1 MLFNSYIFIFA
12 FLPLILCSYFTLNHL
27 GYLRAGKLLLLGGS
41 WLFYG
46 WWNPIYLPLLLGSI
60 IVNYVI
66 AGKIQAYGRSRSPPP
81 PGKKRLM
88 VLAVC
93 LNVSLLAYYKY
104 MDFFIYNVNLLPGLE
119 FGYLRLALPL
129 GISFFTLQQI
139 AFIVDCYRT
148 GLKERDP
155 VNYALFVSF
164 FPQLIAGPIVHHREI
179 MPQFSAT
186 DNRRLRP
193 DLLVLGSFVFS
204 IGLFKKVVI
213 ADSFEILVNH
223 GFDYAETLNFLEA
236 WLVQYA
242 YTFQLYF
249 DFSAY
254 SDMAIGLGLMFNIEL
269 PINFRSPYKGASI
282 INLWQRWHITL
293 TRFINAYV
301 YKTILRSF
309 PEMSFKAGMMASF
322 LAMIVSGIWHG
333 SAWTFVVFG
342 ALNGAAIVV
351 NHLWRKTSIRMPAW
365 LGWFITFHFFS
376 ITLVIFRATNWSDA
390 IKIYRGML
398 GLAENNLL
406 VSAGKLMGPDAPW
419 FFGLAANAAQR
430 DMWASWA
437 LSAFVAFFIAIVALA
452 PNSMDLKERFK
463 PGATVLLAQVF
474 IFVFSVMM
482 ISKASEFLYFQF

>member
-12 FLPLILCSYFTLNHL
+12 FLPLVLLGYYVLNHL
-27 GYLRAGKLLLLGGS
+27 GYLRAGKLFLLGGS

-60 IVNYVI
+60 LVNYTI
-66 AGKIQAYGRSRSPPP
+66 AGKIQSYGRSREIIPP
-81 PGKKRLM
+81 KKRLM
-88 VLAVC
+88 ILAVC

-104 MDFFIYNVNLLPGLE
+104 MDFFIFNVNLLPGLD
-119 FGYLRLALPL
+119 FDYLRLALPL

-155 VNYALFVSF
+155 VDYALFVSF

-179 MPQFSAT
+179 LPQFSAT
-186 DNRRLRP
+186 DNRHFHASNFI
-193 DLLVLGSFVFS
+193 LGTFVFS
-204 IGLFKKVVI
+204 VGLFKKVVI

-223 GFDYAETLNFLEA
+223 GFDYAETLNLLEA
-236 WLVQYA
+236 WLVHYS

-269 PINFRSPYKGASI
+269 PVNFRSPYKGTSI

-293 TRFINAYV
+293 TRFINTYV

-309 PEMSFKAGMMASF
+309 PEVTFKAGMAASF
-322 LAMIVSGIWHG
+322 LAMIISGIWHG
-333 SAWTFVVFG
+333 AAWTFVVFG
-342 ALNGAAIVV
+342 VLNGGAIVV
-351 NHLWRKTSIRMPAW
+351 NHLWRKTGIKMPAL

-376 ITLVIFRATNWSDA
+376 FTLVIFRATNWSDVF
-390 IKIYRGML
+390 KIYKGML
-398 GLAENNLL
+398 GLADNTFS
-406 VSAGKLMGPDAPW
+406 VTASRLMGLDAPW
-419 FFGLAANAAQR
+419 YFSLASNPAQR
-430 DMWASWA
+430 DLWATWV
-437 LSAFVAFFIAIVALA
+437 LTIMVLFFIGIVSLA
-452 PNSMDLKERFK
+452 PNSMDLKDRFK
-463 PGATVLLAQVF
+463 PGKAVLLLQVI

>member
-12 FLPLILCSYFTLNHL
+12 FMPFVLFGYFALNHL
-27 GYLRAGKLLLLGGS
+27 GYLRAGKLFLLGGS

-60 IVNYVI
+60 VVNYTI
-66 AGKIQAYGRSRSPPP
+66 AGKIQSYGRSREVIPP
-81 PGKKRLM
+81 KKRLM
-88 VLAVC
+88 LLGVC

-104 MDFFIYNVNLLPGLE
+104 MDFFIFNVNLLPGVE
-119 FGYLRLALPL
+119 FEYLRLALPL

-139 AFIVDCYRT
+139 AFIVDCYRSP
-148 GLKERDP
+148 LKERSPLD
-155 VNYALFVSF
+155 YALFVSF

-179 MPQFSAT
+179 MPQFQTT
-186 DNRRLRP
+186 DNRRFHV
-193 DLLVLGSFVFS
+193 DNFVLGSFVFS

-213 ADSFEILVNH
+213 ADSFEILVNY
-223 GFDYAETLNFLEA
+223 GFDYADTLSLLEA
-236 WLVQYA
+236 WLVQYS

-254 SDMAIGLGLMFNIEL
+254 SDMAIGLALMFNIEL
-269 PINFRSPYKGASI
+269 PINFRSPYKGTNI

-301 YKTILRSF
+301 YKPILRSF
-309 PEMSFKAGMMASF
+309 PEITFKAGMVASF
-322 LAMIVSGIWHG
+322 LAMVVSGIWHG

-342 ALNGAAIVV
+342 ALNGGAIVI
-351 NHLWRKTSIRMPAW
+351 NHLWRKTGIAMPHW

-376 ITLVIFRATNWSDA
+376 ITLVIFRATNWGDVA
-390 IKIYRGML
+390 KIYRGML
-398 GLAENNLL
+398 GLGENTLQ
-406 VSAGKLMGPDAPW
+406 VSAARLMGPDAPW
-419 FFGLAANAAQR
+419 FFGLAEGAAQK
-430 DMWASWA
+430 DQWATWVR
-437 LSAFVAFFIAIVALA
+437 SAMVVFFIGIVALA
-452 PNSMDLKERFK
+452 PNSMDLKDRFK
-463 PGATVLLAQVF
+463 PGRAVLVLQAI

>member
-12 FLPLILCSYFTLNHL
+12 FLPLVLLGYYWINHR
-27 GYLRAGKLLLLGGS
+27 GYLRAGKIWLLASL

-60 IVNYVI
+60 LVNYKI
-66 AGKIQAYGRSRSPPP
+66 ALKIQSYGRSREVIPP
-81 PGKKRLM
+81 KKRLM
-88 VLAVC
+88 VLAVV

-104 MDFFIYNVNLLPGLE
+104 MDFFIFNANLIPGIE
-119 FGYLRLALPL
+119 FDYLHLALPL

-148 GLKERDP
+148 GLKEGSP
-155 VNYALFVSF
+155 VDYALFVSF

-179 MPQFSAT
+179 MPQFEAI
-186 DNRRLRP
+186 DNRRFFASGFA
-193 DLLVLGSFVFS
+193 LGTFVFS

-213 ADSFEILVNH
+213 ADSFEILVNQ
-223 GFDYAETLNFLEA
+223 GFDSATTLNLLEA
-236 WLVQYA
+236 WLVQYS

-254 SDMAIGLGLMFNIEL
+254 SDMAIGLALMFNIEL
-269 PINFRSPYKGASI
+269 PINFRSPYKGTSI

-293 TRFINAYV
+293 TRFINTYV

-309 PEMSFKAGMMASF
+309 DEITFKAGMVASF
-322 LAMIVSGIWHG
+322 LAMVVSGIWHG

-342 ALNGAAIVV
+342 VLNGLAIVV
-351 NHLWRKTSIRMPAW
+351 NHLWRKTGIKMPSW

-376 ITLVIFRATNWSDA
+376 FTLVIFRATSWSDVS
-390 IKIYRGML
+390 KIYSGML
-398 GLAENNLL
+398 GFGDNVLA
-406 VSAGKLMGPDAPW
+406 VSAAKLMGSDAPW
-419 FFGLAANAAQR
+419 FFGLAANQAQR
-430 DMWASWA
+430 NDWATWA
-437 LSAFVAFFIAIVALA
+437 LSFMVALFIAIVALA
-452 PNSMDLKERFK
+452 PNSMDMKDSFK
-463 PGATVLLAQVF
+463 PTKRVLLLQAA

-482 ISKASEFLYFQF
+482 ISRASEFLYFQF

>member
-1 MLFNSYIFIFA
+1 MLFNSYIFLFA
-12 FLPLILCSYFTLNHL
+12 FLPLVLIGYYALNHL
-27 GYLRAGKLLLLGGS
+27 GYLRAGKLWLLGGS

-60 IVNYVI
+60 YINYTI
-66 AGKIQAYGRSRSPPP
+66 AGKIQAYGRSREIIPP
-81 PGKKRLM
+81 KKRLM
-88 VLAVC
+88 LLGVC
-93 LNVSLLAYYKY
+93 LNVGLLAYYKY
-104 MDFFIYNVNLLPGLE
+104 MDFFIFNVNLVPGVE
-119 FGYLRLALPL
+119 IEYLRLALPL

-155 VNYALFVSF
+155 IDYALFVSF

-179 MPQFSAT
+179 MPQFGAT
-186 DNRRLRP
+186 DNRRLHSANFI
-193 DLLVLGSFVFS
+193 LGTFVLS

-223 GFDYAETLNFLEA
+223 GFDTAQTLTMLEA
-236 WLVQYA
+236 WLVHYS

-254 SDMAIGLGLMFNIEL
+254 SDMAIGLALMFNIEL
-269 PINFRSPYKGASI
+269 PVNFRSPYKGTSI

-309 PEMSFKAGMMASF
+309 PELTFKAGMAASF

-333 SAWTFVVFG
+333 SAWTFVAFG

-351 NHLWRKTSIRMPAW
+351 NHLWRKTDINMPAW

-376 ITLVIFRATNWSDA
+376 FTLVIFRAKNWSDVGR
-390 IKIYRGML
+390 IYSGML
-398 GLAENNLL
+398 GLGENTFHVAANKLL
-406 VSAGKLMGPDAPW
+406 GTDAPW
-419 FFGLAANAAQR
+419 FFSLASNAAQK
-430 DMWASWA
+430 DQWATWA
-437 LSAFVAFFIAIVALA
+437 LTGMVVFFIGIVALA
-452 PNSMDLKERFK
+452 PNSMDLKDRFK
-463 PGATVLLAQVF
+463 PTKGVLLLQSA

>member
-12 FLPLILCSYFTLNHL
+12 FLPLILLGYYTLNHL
-27 GYLRAGKLLLLGGS
+27 GHLRAGKLLLLTGS

-60 IVNYVI
+60 VVNYTI
-66 AGKIQAYGRSRSPPP
+66 AGKIQSYGRSREIIPP
-81 PGKKRLM
+81 KKRLM
-88 VLAVC
+88 ILAVC

-104 MDFFIYNVNLLPGLE
+104 MDFFIFNANLLPGVDFDFLH
-119 FGYLRLALPL
+119 LALPL

-155 VNYALFVSF
+155 IDYALFVSF

-179 MPQFSAT
+179 MPQFGST
-186 DNRRLRP
+186 DNRLFRS
-193 DLLVLGSFVFS
+193 DNFVLGIFVFS
-204 IGLFKKVVI
+204 VGLFKKVVI

-223 GFDYAETLNFLEA
+223 GFDSAQTLNLLEA
-236 WLVQYA
+236 WLVQYS

-254 SDMAIGLGLMFNIEL
+254 SDMAIGLALLFNIEL
-269 PINFRSPYKGASI
+269 PVNFRSPYKGTSI

-309 PEMSFKAGMMASF
+309 PEITFKAGMAASF
-322 LAMIVSGIWHG
+322 LAMIISGIWHG

-342 ALNGAAIVV
+342 VLNGAAIVV
-351 NHLWRKTSIRMPAW
+351 NHLWRKTRFSMPAW

-376 ITLVIFRATNWSDA
+376 MTLVIFRATTWSDA
-390 IKIYRGML
+390 FKIYAGML
-398 GLAENNLL
+398 GLKGNSFHVAA
-406 VSAGKLMGPDAPW
+406 SKLMGTDAPW
-419 FFGLAANAAQR
+419 FFTLASNPAQK
-430 DMWASWA
+430 DQWATWA
-437 LSAFVAFFIAIVALA
+437 LSAMVIFFIGIVALT
-452 PNSMDLKERFK
+452 PNSMDMKDKFK
-463 PGATVLLAQVF
+463 PGKAVLLLQV
-474 IFVFSVMM
+474 IISVFSVMM

>member
-12 FLPLILCSYFTLNHL
+12 FMPFVLFGYFALNHL
-27 GYLRAGKLLLLGGS
+27 GYLRAGKLFLLGGS

-60 IVNYVI
+60 VVNYTI
-66 AGKIQAYGRSRSPPP
+66 AGKIQSYGRSREVIPP
-81 PGKKRLM
+81 KKRLM
-88 VLAVC
+88 LLGVC

-104 MDFFIYNVNLLPGLE
+104 MDFFIFNVNLLPGVE
-119 FGYLRLALPL
+119 FEYLRLALPL

-139 AFIVDCYRT
+139 AFIVDCYRSP
-148 GLKERDP
+148 LKERSPLD
-155 VNYALFVSF
+155 YALFVSF

-179 MPQFSAT
+179 MPQFQTT
-186 DNRRLRP
+186 DNRRFHV
-193 DLLVLGSFVFS
+193 DNFVLGSFVFS

-213 ADSFEILVNH
+213 ADSFEILVNY
-223 GFDYAETLNFLEA
+223 GFDYADTLNLLEA
-236 WLVQYA
+236 WLVQYS

-254 SDMAIGLGLMFNIEL
+254 SDMAIGLALMFNIEL
-269 PINFRSPYKGASI
+269 PINFRSPYKGTNI

-301 YKTILRSF
+301 YKPILRSF
-309 PEMSFKAGMMASF
+309 PEITFKAGMVASF
-322 LAMIVSGIWHG
+322 LAMVVSGIWHG

-342 ALNGAAIVV
+342 ALNGGAIVI
-351 NHLWRKTSIRMPAW
+351 NHLWRKTGIAMPHW

-376 ITLVIFRATNWSDA
+376 ITLVIFRATNWGDVA
-390 IKIYRGML
+390 KIYRGML
-398 GLAENNLL
+398 GLGENTLQ
-406 VSAGKLMGPDAPW
+406 VSAARLMGPDAPW
-419 FFGLAANAAQR
+419 FFGLAEGAAQK
-430 DMWASWA
+430 DQWATWV
-437 LSAFVAFFIAIVALA
+437 LSAMVVFFIGIVALA
-452 PNSMDLKERFK
+452 PNSMDLKDRFK
-463 PGATVLLAQVF
+463 PGRAVLVLQAI

>member
-12 FLPLILCSYFTLNHL
+12 FLPLILFGYFSLNHL
-27 GYLRAGKLLLLGGS
+27 GHRRAGNLWLLAGS

-60 IVNYVI
+60 VVNYTI
-66 AGKIQAYGRSRSPPP
+66 GMKIQAYGRSRQIIPP
-81 PGKKRLM
+81 KKRLM
-88 VLAVC
+88 LLGVC

-104 MDFFIYNVNLLPGLE
+104 MDFFIFNINLLPG
-119 FGYLRLALPL
+119 FNFNYLHLALPL

-155 VNYALFVSF
+155 VDYALFVSF
-164 FPQLIAGPIVHHREI
+164 FPQLIAGPIIHHREI
-179 MPQFSAT
+179 MPQFGAT
-186 DNRRLRP
+186 DNRHFRA
-193 DLLVLGSFVFS
+193 DNFALGTFVFCV
-204 IGLFKKVVI
+204 GLFKKVVI

-223 GFDYAETLNFLEA
+223 GFDQAETLNLLEA
-236 WLVQYA
+236 WLVQYS

-254 SDMAIGLGLMFNIEL
+254 SDMAIGLALMFNIDL
-269 PINFRSPYKGASI
+269 PVNFRSPYKGTSI

-293 TRFINAYV
+293 TRFINSYV

-309 PEMSFKAGMMASF
+309 PELNFKAGMAASF

-342 ALNGAAIVV
+342 ALNGGAIVV
-351 NHLWRKTSIRMPAW
+351 NHLWRKTGIGMPAW
-365 LGWFITFHFFS
+365 LGWFITFNFFS
-376 ITLVIFRATNWSDA
+376 ITLVIFRATNWADVL
-390 IKIYRGML
+390 KIYRGML
-398 GLAENNLL
+398 GFGENILH
-406 VSAGKLMGPDAPW
+406 VSASKLMGPDAPW
-419 FFGLAANAAQR
+419 YFDLAANTAQK
-430 DMWASWA
+430 DQWATWA
-437 LSAFVAFFIAIVALA
+437 LSFIAVLFIGIVALA
-452 PNSMDLKERFK
+452 PNSMDLKDRFK
-463 PGATVLLAQVF
+463 PGKAVLLLQVVIF
-474 IFVFSVMM
+474 IFSVMM

>member
-1 MLFNSYIFIFA
+1 MHFNSYIFIFA
-12 FLPLILCSYFTLNHL
+12 FLPLVLLGYYSLNHM
-27 GYLRAGKLLLLGGS
+27 GYLRAGKFWLLGGS

-60 IVNYVI
+60 LINYTI
-66 AGKIQAYGRSRSPPP
+66 AGKIQSYGRSREIIPP
-81 PGKKRLM
+81 KKRLM
-88 VLAVC
+88 ILGVT
-93 LNVSLLAYYKY
+93 LNVGLLAYYKY
-104 MDFFIYNVNLLPGLE
+104 MDFFIFNANLIPGVE

-155 VNYALFVSF
+155 VDYALFVSF
-164 FPQLIAGPIVHHREI
+164 FPQLIAGPIVHHREV
-179 MPQFSAT
+179 MPQFRAT
-186 DNRRLRP
+186 DNRLFRS
-193 DLLVLGSFVFS
+193 DNFVLGTFVFS

-223 GFDYAETLNFLEA
+223 GFDTAETLNLLEA
-236 WLVQYA
+236 WLVHYS

-254 SDMAIGLGLMFNIEL
+254 SDMAIGLALMFNIEL
-269 PINFRSPYKGASI
+269 PVNFRSPYKGTSI

-293 TRFINAYV
+293 TRFINTYV

-309 PEMSFKAGMMASF
+309 PEITFKAGMAASF

-342 ALNGAAIVV
+342 ILNGAAIVV
-351 NHLWRKTSIRMPAW
+351 NHLWRKSGIGMPDW

-376 ITLVIFRATNWSDA
+376 FTLVIFRATNWDDVF
-390 IKIYRGML
+390 KIYRGML
-398 GLAENNLL
+398 GLGDNALQ
-406 VSAGKLMGPDAPW
+406 VAASKLMGLDAPW
-419 FFGLAANAAQR
+419 FFTLASNGAQK
-430 DMWASWA
+430 DQWATWL
-437 LSAFVAFFIAIVALA
+437 LSAMMVFFIAFVALA
-452 PNSMDLKERFK
+452 PNSMDMKDRFK
-463 PGATVLLAQVF
+463 PGKAVLLLQVVA
-474 IFVFSVMM
+474 FVFSVMM

>member
-12 FLPLILCSYFTLNHL
+12 FLPLMLAVYYSLNHM
-27 GYLRAGKLLLLGGS
+27 GYLRAGKLALLGGS
-41 WLFYG
+41 WVFYG
-46 WWNPIYLPLLLGSI
+46 WWNPIYLPLLLGSV
-60 IVNYVI
+60 IVNYTI
-66 AGKIQAYGRSRSPPP
+66 AGKIQAYGRSREVI

-88 VLAVC
+88 LLGVC

-104 MDFFIYNVNLLPGLE
+104 MDFFIFNANLIPGVE
-119 FGYLRLALPL
+119 FQYLHLALPL

-155 VNYALFVSF
+155 IDYALFVSF
-164 FPQLIAGPIVHHREI
+164 FPQLIAGPIVHHREV
-179 MPQFSAT
+179 MPQFRST
-186 DNRRLRP
+186 DNRLFRA
-193 DLLVLGSFVFS
+193 DNFVLGSFVFTV
-204 IGLFKKVVI
+204 GLFKKVVI

-223 GFDYAETLNFLEA
+223 GFDHAESLNMLEA

-254 SDMAIGLGLMFNIEL
+254 SDIAIGLALMFNIEL
-269 PINFRSPYKGASI
+269 PINFRSPYKGTSI

-293 TRFINAYV
+293 TRFINTYV

-309 PEMSFKAGMMASF
+309 PEITFKAGMIASF

-333 SAWTFVVFG
+333 AAWTFVVFG
-342 ALNGAAIVV
+342 ILNGAAIVV
-351 NHLWRKTSIRMPAW
+351 NHLWRKTGISMPAW
-365 LGWFITFHFFS
+365 LGWLITFHFFS
-376 ITLVIFRATNWSDA
+376 FTLVIFRATQWADVV
-390 IKIYRGML
+390 KIYKGML
-398 GLAENNLL
+398 GLDTISLQ
-406 VSAGKLMGPDAPW
+406 VSAAKLLGPDAPW
-419 FFGLAANAAQR
+419 YFSLASGPAEKNLWATWGLTS
-430 DMWASWA
+430 MVA
-437 LSAFVAFFIAIVALA
+437 LFIGIVALA
-452 PNSMDLKERFK
+452 PNSMDLKDRFR
-463 PGATVLLAQVF
+463 PGKAILLLQAI

>member
-12 FLPLILCSYFTLNHL
+12 FMPLILISYYALNHM
-27 GYLRAGKLLLLGGS
+27 GYLQAGKWLLLVGS

-60 IVNYVI
+60 VVNYYL
-66 AGKIQAYGRSRSPPP
+66 AGKIQAYGRSREIIPP
-81 PGKKRLM
+81 KKRLM
-88 VLAVC
+88 LLAVW

-104 MDFFIYNVNLLPGLE
+104 MDFFIYNANLIPGVE
-119 FGYLRLALPL
+119 FEYLRLALPL

-139 AFIVDCYRT
+139 AFIVDCYRS

-155 VNYALFVSF
+155 LNYALFVSF

-179 MPQFSAT
+179 MPQFAST
-186 DNRRLRP
+186 DNRLFRA
-193 DLLVLGSFVFS
+193 DNFILGTFVFS

-223 GFDYAETLNFLEA
+223 GFDSGQTLNFLEA
-236 WLVQYA
+236 WLVHYS

-254 SDMAIGLGLMFNIEL
+254 SDMAIGLALMFNIEL
-269 PINFRSPYKGASI
+269 PINFRSPYKGTSI

-309 PEMSFKAGMMASF
+309 PELSFKAGMTASF

-333 SAWTFVVFG
+333 SAWTFIVFG

-351 NHLWRKTSIRMPAW
+351 NHLWRKTSISMPAW

-376 ITLVIFRATNWSDA
+376 ITLVIFRANQWSDVSR
-390 IKIYRGML
+390 IYSGML
-398 GLAENNLL
+398 GLGENVLA
-406 VSAGKLMGPDAPW
+406 VSASKLMGSQAPW
-419 FFGLAANAAQR
+419 FFGLASNGMQK
-430 DMWASWA
+430 DQWATWA
-437 LSAFVAFFIAIVALA
+437 LTALVAFFIGVVALA
-452 PNSMDLKERFK
+452 PNSMDLKDRFK
-463 PGATVLLAQVF
+463 PAKAVLLLQVF

>member
-1 MLFNSYIFIFA
+1 MLFNSYIFLFA
-12 FLPLILCSYFTLNHL
+12 FLPLVLFGYYTLNHL
-27 GYLRAGKLLLLGGS
+27 GHLRAGKLWLLGGS

-60 IVNYVI
+60 VTNYTI
-66 AGKIQAYGRSRSPPP
+66 AGKIQSYGRSREIIPP
-81 PGKKRLM
+81 KKRLM
-88 VLAVC
+88 LLGVC
-93 LNVSLLAYYKY
+93 LNVCLLAYYKY
-104 MDFFIYNVNLLPGLE
+104 MDFFIFNANFLPGVE
-119 FGYLRLALPL
+119 FDYLHLALPL

-148 GLKERDP
+148 GLKERNP
-155 VNYALFVSF
+155 VDYALFVSF

-179 MPQFSAT
+179 MPQFGAT
-186 DNRRLRP
+186 DNRHFRASNFILGTF
-193 DLLVLGSFVFS
+193 VLS

-223 GFDYAETLNFLEA
+223 GFDGAETLNLLEA
-236 WLVQYA
+236 WLVHYS

-254 SDMAIGLGLMFNIEL
+254 SDMAIGLALLFNIEL
-269 PINFRSPYKGASI
+269 PVNFRSPYKGTSI

-309 PEMSFKAGMMASF
+309 PEITFKAGMAASF
-322 LAMIVSGIWHG
+322 LAMIISGIWHG

-351 NHLWRKTSIRMPAW
+351 NHLWRKTGISIPAW

-376 ITLVIFRATNWSDA
+376 FTLVIFRATNWSDVA
-390 IKIYRGML
+390 KIYMGML
-398 GLAENNLL
+398 GLGDNTFHVAA
-406 VSAGKLMGPDAPW
+406 SKLMGTDAPW
-419 FFGLAANAAQR
+419 FFSLASNAAQK
-430 DMWASWA
+430 DQWATWA
-437 LSAFVAFFIAIVALA
+437 LSAMVAFYIGVVALA
-452 PNSMDLKERFK
+452 PNSMDLKDSFK
-463 PGATVLLAQVF
+463 PGKAVLVTQALIF
-474 IFVFSVMM
+474 IFSVMM

>member
-12 FLPLILCSYFTLNHL
+12 FMPVVLL
-27 GYLRAGKLLLLGGS
+27 GYYLLQHAAKPGAAKLWLLGAS

-46 WWNPIYLPLLLGSI
+46 WWNPIYLPLLLGSVV
-60 IVNYVI
+60 VNYYI
-66 AGKIQAYGRSRSPPP
+66 AGKIQAYGLSREIIPP
-81 PGKKRLM
+81 KKRLM
-88 VLAVC
+88 LLAVC

-104 MDFFIYNVNLLPGLE
+104 MDFFIFNANLIPGVE
-119 FGYLRLALPL
+119 FEYLHLALPL

-148 GLKERDP
+148 GLKERNP
-155 VNYALFVSF
+155 VDYALFVSF

-179 MPQFSAT
+179 MPQFAAS
-186 DNRRLRP
+186 DNRRFMASNFA
-193 DLLVLGSFVFS
+193 LGTFVFS

-223 GFDYAETLNFLEA
+223 GFDYADSLNLVEA
-236 WLVQYA
+236 WIVHYS

-254 SDMAIGLGLMFNIEL
+254 SDMAIGLALLFNIEL
-269 PINFRSPYKGASI
+269 PVNFRSPYKASNI

-309 PEMSFKAGMMASF
+309 PEISFKAGMTASF
-322 LAMIVSGIWHG
+322 LAMIVSGVWHG
-333 SAWTFVVFG
+333 AAWTFVVFG
-342 ALNGAAIVV
+342 ALNGGAIVV
-351 NHLWRKTSIRMPAW
+351 NHLWRKTGWTMPAW
-365 LGWFITFHFFS
+365 LGWLITFHFFS
-376 ITLVIFRATNWSDA
+376 FSLVMFRATSWADVW
-390 IKIYRGML
+390 KIYRGML
-398 GLAENNLL
+398 GLGENSL
-406 VSAGKLMGPDAPW
+406 VVGANKLMGADAPW
-419 FFGLAANAAQR
+419 FFSLASGAAQKNL
-430 DMWASWA
+430 WASWG
-437 LSAFVAFFIAIVALA
+437 LSAMVAAFIAIVALV
-452 PNSMDLKERFK
+452 PNSMDLKDRFR
-463 PGATVLLAQVF
+463 PNAVTLVLQAF

>member
-12 FLPLILCSYFTLNHL
+12 FLPLTLLAYYTLNHM
-27 GYLRAGKLLLLGGS
+27 GYLRAGKFLLLGSS

-46 WWNPIYLPLLLGSI
+46 WWNPVYLPLLLGSI
-60 IVNYVI
+60 VVNYVI
-66 AGKIQAYGRSRSPPP
+66 AGKIQAYGRSRKIIPP
-81 PGKKRLM
+81 KKRLM
-88 VLAVC
+88 ILAVC

-104 MDFFIYNVNLLPGLE
+104 MDFFIYNVNLLPGVE
-119 FGYLRLALPL
+119 FDFLRLALPL

-164 FPQLIAGPIVHHREI
+164 SPQLIAGPIVHHREI
-179 MPQFSAT
+179 MPQFAAT
-186 DNRRLRP
+186 DNRRFHV
-193 DLLVLGSFVFS
+193 DSFVLGTFVFS

-213 ADSFEILVNH
+213 ADSFEILVNN
-223 GFDYAETLNFLEA
+223 GFDAATSLNLLEA
-236 WLVQYA
+236 WLVHYS

-254 SDMAIGLGLMFNIEL
+254 SDMAIGLALMFNIEL
-269 PINFRSPYKGASI
+269 PINFRSPYKGTSI
-282 INLWQRWHITL
+282 INLWQRWHMTL

-301 YKTILRSF
+301 YKTILRAM
-309 PEMSFKAGMMASF
+309 PEINFRNGMIASF
-322 LAMIVSGIWHG
+322 LAMVVSGIWHG

-342 ALNGAAIVV
+342 ALNGLAIVI
-351 NHLWRKTSIRMPAW
+351 NHLWRKLAIDMPAW

-376 ITLVIFRATNWSDA
+376 ITLVMFRATSWDSA
-390 IKIYRGML
+390 FRVYRGML
-398 GLAENNLL
+398 GMDGGELA
-406 VSAGKLMGPDAPW
+406 VSASKLMGQSAPW
-419 FFGLAANAAQR
+419 FFDFASGAAQK
-430 DMWASWA
+430 DQWATWV
-437 LSAFVAFFIAIVALA
+437 LTGMVLLFIGICALA

-463 PGATVLLAQVF
+463 PGKWTLVLQVC

>member
-12 FLPLILCSYFTLNHL
+12 FLPLVLFGYYTLNHL
-27 GYLRAGKLLLLGGS
+27 GYFRAGKFLLLGGS

-60 IVNYVI
+60 LVNYTI
-66 AGKIQAYGRSRSPPP
+66 AVKIQSYGRSREIIPP
-81 PGKKRLM
+81 KKRLM
-88 VLAVC
+88 LLGVC
-93 LNVSLLAYYKY
+93 LNVGLLAYFKY
-104 MDFFIYNVNLLPGLE
+104 MDFFIFNVNLLPGVE
-119 FGYLRLALPL
+119 FNFLRLALPL

-155 VNYALFVSF
+155 IDYALFVSF

-179 MPQFSAT
+179 MPQFGAT
-186 DNRRLRP
+186 DNRHFRANNFI
-193 DLLVLGSFVFS
+193 LGTFVFTV
-204 IGLFKKVVI
+204 GLFKKVVI

-223 GFDYAETLNFLEA
+223 GFDLAETLNLLEA
-236 WLVQYA
+236 WLVQYS

-254 SDMAIGLGLMFNIEL
+254 SDMAIGLALMFNINL
-269 PINFRSPYKGASI
+269 PVNFRSPYKGSSI

-309 PEMSFKAGMMASF
+309 PELTFKAGMAASF

-342 ALNGAAIVV
+342 ALNGGAIVI
-351 NHLWRKTSIRMPAW
+351 NHLWRKTGIAMPTW

-376 ITLVIFRATNWSDA
+376 FTLVIFRATNWSDVA
-390 IKIYRGML
+390 KIYKGML
-398 GLAENNLL
+398 GLGESAIQ
-406 VSAGKLMGPDAPW
+406 VSAGKLMGSDAPW
-419 FFGLAANAAQR
+419 FFTLASNAAQK
-430 DMWASWA
+430 DQWATWA
-437 LSAFVAFFIAIVALA
+437 LSGLVVLFIGIVALV
-452 PNSMDLKERFK
+452 PNSMDLMDRFK
-463 PGATVLLAQVF
+463 PGKAVLVLQASV
-474 IFVFSVMM
+474 FVFSVMM

>member
-12 FLPLILCSYFTLNHL
+12 FLPLVLFCYYALNHM
-27 GYLRAGKLLLLGGS
+27 GYLRAGKLVLLGGS

-60 IVNYVI
+60 LVNYVI
-66 AGKIQAYGRSRSPPP
+66 AGRIQAYGRSREIIPA
-81 PGKKRLM
+81 KKRLM
-88 VLAVC
+88 ILGVC

-104 MDFFIYNVNLLPGLE
+104 MDFFIFNVNLLPGVE
-119 FGYLRLALPL
+119 FDYLRLALPL

-148 GLKERDP
+148 GLKERNP
-155 VNYALFVSF
+155 VDYALFVSF

-179 MPQFSAT
+179 MPQFGAT
-186 DNRRLRP
+186 DNRHFRA
-193 DLLVLGSFVFS
+193 DNFILGTFVFS

-213 ADSFEILVNH
+213 ADSFEIMVNY
-223 GFDYAETLNFLEA
+223 GFDFAETLNMLEA
-236 WLVQYA
+236 WLVHYS

-254 SDMAIGLGLMFNIEL
+254 SDMAIGLALMFNIEL
-269 PINFRSPYKGASI
+269 PINFRSPYKASNI

-309 PEMSFKAGMMASF
+309 PELTFRAGMIASF

-333 SAWTFVVFG
+333 AAWTFVVFG
-342 ALNGAAIVV
+342 TLNGAAIVV
-351 NHLWRKTSIRMPAW
+351 NHLWRKTGLKMPHW

-376 ITLVIFRATNWSDA
+376 VTLVIFRATEWADVF
-390 IKIYRGML
+390 KIYKGML
-398 GLAENNLL
+398 GLDEVAFH
-406 VSAGKLMGPDAPW
+406 VSAFKLMGPDAPW
-419 FFGLAANAAQR
+419 FFSLAANAAQK
-430 DMWASWA
+430 DQWATWI
-437 LSAFVAFFIAIVALA
+437 LTAFVAAYIAIVALL
-452 PNSMDLKERFK
+452 PNSMDMKERFK
-463 PGATVLLAQVF
+463 PSAPVLVLQVA
-474 IFVFSVMM
+474 IFVFAVMM

>member
-12 FLPLILCSYFTLNHL
+12 FLPLILFGYYTLNHL

-41 WLFYG
+41 WFFYG

-60 IVNYVI
+60 IVNYKI
-66 AGKIQAYGRSRSPPP
+66 ATKIQSYKRTREVIPS
-81 PGKKRLM
+81 KKRLM
-88 VLAVC
+88 LLGVC

-104 MDFFIYNVNLLPGLE
+104 MDFFIFNVNLLPGVE
-119 FGYLRLALPL
+119 FDYLRLALPL

-155 VNYALFVSF
+155 IDYALFVSF

-179 MPQFSAT
+179 MPQFRAT
-186 DNRRLRP
+186 DNRLFRP
-193 DLLVLGSFVFS
+193 SNFALGTFVFTV
-204 IGLFKKVVI
+204 GLFKKVVI

-223 GFDYAETLNFLEA
+223 GFDSAETLNLLEA
-236 WLVQYA
+236 WLVQYS

-254 SDMAIGLGLMFNIEL
+254 SDMAIGLALLFNIEL
-269 PINFRSPYKGASI
+269 PVNFRSPYKGTSI

-309 PEMSFKAGMMASF
+309 PELNFKTGMAASF

-333 SAWTFVVFG
+333 SAWTFVIFG
-342 ALNGAAIVV
+342 VLNGAAIVV
-351 NHLWRKTSIRMPAW
+351 NHLWRKTGIKMPAW

-376 ITLVIFRATNWSDA
+376 ITLVIFRATSWSDVA
-390 IKIYRGML
+390 RIYSGML
-398 GLAENNLL
+398 GLGDNVMQ
-406 VSAGKLMGPDAPW
+406 VSARKLMGTDAPW
-419 FFGLAANAAQR
+419 FFALASNPTQR
-430 DMWASWA
+430 DQWA
-437 LSAFVAFFIAIVALA
+437 LWALTTMVVFFIGIVALA
-452 PNSMDLKERFK
+452 PNSMDLKDRFK
-463 PGATVLLAQVF
+463 PGKVVVTLQAV